1 METTKEKVSYCIGL
15 KTGID
20 LSRQFTDI
28 DTDCLNQGILDGLI
42 NNEFQLPKEEIQ
54 SILGS
59 LRQQMEMQQK
69 DFAAKMAESN
79 KKSSEAF
86 LAQNKEKENVTTL
99 STGLQYRIIHS
110 GEMTSSRPTLFDA
123 VTIHYRGSF
132 IDGRVFDS
140 SYQRGNPVV
149 LPLNRVIPGWSE
161 ILQLMHVGDKW
172 EVFIPS
178 YLAYGENGMA
188 PAIGPNMALI
198 FEMELIGIND
208 KE

>member
-1 METTKEKVSYCIGL
+1 MQTTKEKVSYCIGL
-15 KTGID
+15 KTGND
-20 LSRQFTDI
+20 LGRQFSDI
-28 DTDCLNQGILDGLI
+28 DTERLSQGILDGLL
-42 NNEFQLPKEEIQ
+42 NNEFQLPKEEVQ

-59 LRQQMEMQQK
+59 LRQQMEVQQR
-69 DFAAKMAESN
+69 DFAAKMSEAN
-79 KKSSEAF
+79 KKASEAF
-86 LAQNKEKENVTTL
+86 LTQNKTKENVITL
-99 STGLQYRIIHS
+99 VSGLQYRVIHS
-110 GEMTSSRPTLFDA
+110 GEVTNPRPTLFDA

-140 SYQRGNPVV
+140 SYQRGKPAV

-178 YLAYGENGMA
+178 YLAYGEGGMA
-188 PAIGPNMALI
+188 PVIGPNMALV

-208 KE
+208 QE